1 MTQER
6 AAADG
11 GGSVQV
17 LQKSARILDCFSATR
32 PRLRAADIVQ
42 FTGMPTSTVAR
53 ILRTLV
59 GENLLQRHGA
69 EYSIGLR
76 VTVWSA
82 AAGAGSDLIA
92 TAAPLVARLRDR
104 SGESGG
110 LYIRQG
116 EARVS
121 VVQAESNKSIIFRG
135 YVGQM
140 MPLHAGAA
148 GKVFLAYDP
157 AALDA
162 AIATGLP
169 PSTPKT
175 VVDKTVLEE
184 QLAEVRRRGWAFA
197 EEEREEGL
205 NSLSAPVFGAD
216 GGLVAAVAIGG
227 PSFRLTKEA
236 AERLSGVVTECATEI
251 SRGLLYG
258 GPPPP

>member
-1 MTQER
+1 MTPER
-6 AAADG
+6 D

-42 FTGMPTSTVAR
+42 ATGMPTSTVAR

-59 GENLLQRHGA
+59 AENLLQRHGA

-92 TAAPLVARLRDR
+92 TAGPLVERLRDQ
-104 SGESGG
+104 SGESAG

-116 EARVS
+116 ERRVS

-148 GKVFLAYDP
+148 GKVFMAYDP
-157 AALDA
+157 DAHAAGLA
-162 AIATGLP
+162 SGLP
-169 PSTPKT
+169 AITPST
-175 VVDKTVLEE
+175 VVDPDVLED
-184 QLAEVRRRGWAFA
+184 QLAQVRSRGWAFT

-216 GGLVAAVAIGG
+216 GGLVAAAAIGA
-227 PSFRLTKEA
+227 PSFRLTGAA
-236 AERLSGVVTECATEI
+236 AERLSSLVTGCATAI

-258 GPPPP
+258 GPPPR